1 MSKSVL
7 LQSDKVEEKNKN
19 KKYTIVGSYLKI
31 KVTNSY
37 SCLIGWVVLVF

>member
-7 LQSDKVEEKNKN
+7 LQSDKVEEKN